1 MTIESRIHK
10 LEKEIQDIMHTPQ
23 ENWVKGVVKSF
34 KLRILNKKLREL
46 KKEQNKRLQ

>member
-10 LEKEIQDIMHTPQ
+10 IEKEVQDIIHTPSQ
-23 ENWVKGVVKSF
+23 NWIKGVVKSV

-46 KKEQNKRLQ
+46 KKVQHKS